1 MENLLQGLPQ
11 VCVYL
16 DDILVTGK
24 SEAEHHQNLD
34 EVLTRLEQAGLRLK
48 RSKCFF
54 MLSSVEYLGHKISA
68 QGLQPTDEK
77 IRAIKEAPAPKDVSQ
92 LKSFLGLV
100 NYYGKF
106 LPHLSQTL
114 ASLYRLLQKEML
126 WNWGEEQ
133 EKAFQDAK
141 SQLTSECVLVHYDP
155 EKELILACDASPY
168 GVGAVLSHRME
179 DGQDRPVAFA
189 SRSLAPAERNYSQL
203 DKEALAII
211 FGVKKFHDYLFGQR
225 FSILSDHKPLQHL
238 LKETSATPS
247 MASAR
252 IQRWALTLGAYDYEI
267 AYKPGDEHANADV
280 LSRLPLPKA
289 PSQVPVPGETMLLM
303 EALDSSPVTASQI
316 KSWTAHNP
324 VLAKVHDLLLRGWQH
339 SDDAALAPYQRRLQE
354 LSVHDG
360 CVLWGNRVVVPPP
373 GRVRVIEELHEGHP
387 GVSRMKSLARSVVWW
402 PQMDQEIEDKVKSC
416 SSCQSTR
423 HQPPPAPLHP

>member
-1 MENLLQGLPQ
+1 

-24 SEAEHHQNLD
+24 SEEEHHQNLG
-34 EVLTRLEQAGLRLK
+34 EVLTQLEQAGLRLK
-48 RSKCFF
+48 RSKCSF

-114 ASLYRLLQKEML
+114 APFYRLLQKEMP

-141 SQLTSECVLVHYDP
+141 SQLSSECVLVHYDP
-155 EKELILACDASPY
+155 EKELILACDASPC

-179 DGQDRPVAFA
+179 DGRDRSVAFA

-203 DKEALAII
+203 DREALAIT
-211 FGVKKFHDYLFGQR
+211 FGIKKFHNYIFGRR

-247 MASAR
+247 MALAR

-267 AYKPGDEHANADV
+267 AYKPGDKHANADV

-289 PSQVPVPGETMLLM
+289 PSQVRACTRRNNAIDGSTGLITS
-303 EALDSSPVTASQI
+303 DSKP
-316 KSWTAHNP
+316 
-324 VLAKVHDLLLRGWQH
+324 D
-339 SDDAALAPYQRRLQE
+339 
-354 LSVHDG
+354 
-360 CVLWGNRVVVPPP
+360 
-373 GRVRVIEELHEGHP
+373 
-387 GVSRMKSLARSVVWW
+387 
-402 PQMDQEIEDKVKSC
+402 
-416 SSCQSTR
+416 
-423 HQPPPAPLHP
+423 